1 MSKKWANENFATVP
15 QNWDAGQETFSATNA
30 MGTGPFEITL
40 REPNTKTV
48 FKKNKKWWGTV
59 EHNLDEIQ
67 LSWEEDSK
75 IDEDNL
81 HTESTKI
88 PSLHAK
94 YYRILN
100 NILLM
105 KKLEENKFKQIK
117 KEKWQYYTGKA
128 DPEVYIEKP
137 FDHKVLRQDVDKYMD
152 SDEDLIK
159 VLNKIDYFQVMLT
172 YLDSILKSINNRTF
186 QIKNSIEWQKFIR
199 GYD

>member
-1 MSKKWANENFATVP
+1 M
-15 QNWDAGQETFSATNA
+15 
-30 MGTGPFEITL
+30 
-40 REPNTKTV
+40 
-48 FKKNKKWWGTV
+48 
-59 EHNLDEIQ
+59 NLDEIQ

-172 YLDSILKSINNRTF
+172 YLDSILKTINNRTF

>member
-1 MSKKWANENFATVP
+1 M
-15 QNWDAGQETFSATNA
+15 
-30 MGTGPFEITL
+30 
-40 REPNTKTV
+40 
-48 FKKNKKWWGTV
+48 
-59 EHNLDEIQ
+59 NLDEIQ

-81 HTESTKI
+81 HSESTKI

-105 KKLEENKFKQIK
+105 KKLEENKFKQLK
-117 KEKWQYYTGKA
+117 KTKWQYYTGKA

-137 FDHKVLRQDVDKYMD
+137 FDHKVLRKDVDKYMD

-159 VLNKIDYFQVMLT
+159 VLNKIDYFQVMLN
-172 YLDSILKSINNRTF
+172 YLDSILKTINNRTF

>member
-1 MSKKWANENFATVP
+1 M
-15 QNWDAGQETFSATNA
+15 
-30 MGTGPFEITL
+30 
-40 REPNTKTV
+40 
-48 FKKNKKWWGTV
+48 
-59 EHNLDEIQ
+59 NLDEIQ

-105 KKLEENKFKQIK
+105 KKLEENKFKQLK
-117 KEKWQYYTGKA
+117 KTKWQYYTGKA

-159 VLNKIDYFQVMLT
+159 VLNKIDYFQVMLN
-172 YLDSILKSINNRTF
+172 YLDSILKTINNRTF

>member
-1 MSKKWANENFATVP
+1 M
-15 QNWDAGQETFSATNA
+15 
-30 MGTGPFEITL
+30 
-40 REPNTKTV
+40 
-48 FKKNKKWWGTV
+48 
-59 EHNLDEIQ
+59 NLDEIQ

-81 HTESTKI
+81 HSESTKI

-105 KKLEENKFKQIK
+105 KKLEENKFKQLK

-128 DPEVYIEKP
+128 DPEVYIDKP

-159 VLNKIDYFQVMLT
+159 VLNKIDYFQVMLN
-172 YLDSILKSINNRTF
+172 YLDSILKTINNRTF